1 MRGNS
6 HVRFLEGKA
15 PVMGLTYSTARET
28 PTPRKRRLR
37 GSEPASSSLS
47 REPSCALF
55 SSKTMTAY
63 NINKGIGREVEF
75 HGLKA
80 QYLFYFAGGLLGDFL
95 LVIVLY
101 MMNVGQLFC
110 ILLGVVLG
118 AALVAL
124 TFRLNARYGSFG
136 LLKEAAA
143 GAGPDG
149 SSTAGMYADCLFRT
163 SVPFHL

>member
-1 MRGNS
+1 M
-6 HVRFLEGKA
+6 
-15 PVMGLTYSTARET
+15 M
-28 PTPRKRRLR
+28 
-37 GSEPASSSLS
+37 
-47 REPSCALF
+47 
-55 SSKTMTAY
+55 AY

-101 MMNVGQLFC
+101 MMNVG
-110 ILLGVVLG
+110 

-136 LLKEAAA
+136 LLKEVARRRR
-143 GAGPDG
+143 PRRIVHRRDVRR
-149 SSTAGMYADCLFRT
+149 LLVRP

>member
-1 MRGNS
+1 M
-6 HVRFLEGKA
+6 
-15 PVMGLTYSTARET
+15 M
-28 PTPRKRRLR
+28 
-37 GSEPASSSLS
+37 
-47 REPSCALF
+47 
-55 SSKTMTAY
+55 AY

-110 ILLGVVLG
+110 ILLGVALG

-136 LLKEAAA
+136 LLKEAARRA
-143 GAGPDG
+143 EPPKEPDKAKHNKSREG
-149 SSTAGMYADCLFRT
+149 R
-163 SVPFHL
+163 

>member
-1 MRGNS
+1 
-6 HVRFLEGKA
+6 
-15 PVMGLTYSTARET
+15 
-28 PTPRKRRLR
+28 
-37 GSEPASSSLS
+37 
-47 REPSCALF
+47 
-55 SSKTMTAY
+55 MTAY

-110 ILLGVVLG
+110 ILLGVALG

-136 LLKEAAA
+136 LLKEAARRPEPPKE
-143 GAGPDG
+143 PDKTKHNK
-149 SSTAGMYADCLFRT
+149 SHEDR
-163 SVPFHL
+163 

>member
-1 MRGNS
+1 
-6 HVRFLEGKA
+6 
-15 PVMGLTYSTARET
+15 
-28 PTPRKRRLR
+28 
-37 GSEPASSSLS
+37 
-47 REPSCALF
+47 
-55 SSKTMTAY
+55 MTAY

-110 ILLGVVLG
+110 ILLGVALG

-136 LLKEAAA
+136 LLKEAARRVEPPKE
-143 GAGPDG
+143 PDKTKYNK
-149 SSTAGMYADCLFRT
+149 SHEDR
-163 SVPFHL
+163 

>member
-1 MRGNS
+1 
-6 HVRFLEGKA
+6 
-15 PVMGLTYSTARET
+15 
-28 PTPRKRRLR
+28 
-37 GSEPASSSLS
+37 
-47 REPSCALF
+47 
-55 SSKTMTAY
+55 MTAY

-80 QYLFYFAGGLLGDFL
+80 QYLFYFAGGLFGDFL

-110 ILLGVVLG
+110 ILLGDALG

-136 LLKEAAA
+136 LLKEAARRRRA
-143 GAGPDG
+143 RRIVHRRDVRR
-149 SSTAGMYADCLFRT
+149 LLVRT

>member
-1 MRGNS
+1 
-6 HVRFLEGKA
+6 
-15 PVMGLTYSTARET
+15 
-28 PTPRKRRLR
+28 
-37 GSEPASSSLS
+37 
-47 REPSCALF
+47 
-55 SSKTMTAY
+55 MTAY

-110 ILLGVVLG
+110 ILLGVALG

-136 LLKEAAA
+136 LLKAAA
-143 GAGPDG
+143 RRRRPRRIVHRRDVRR
-149 SSTAGMYADCLFRT
+149 LLVRP

>member
-1 MRGNS
+1 
-6 HVRFLEGKA
+6 
-15 PVMGLTYSTARET
+15 
-28 PTPRKRRLR
+28 
-37 GSEPASSSLS
+37 
-47 REPSCALF
+47 
-55 SSKTMTAY
+55 MTAY

-136 LLKEAAA
+136 LLKEAARRRR
-143 GAGPDG
+143 PRRIVHRRDVRR
-149 SSTAGMYADCLFRT
+149 LLVRT

>member
-1 MRGNS
+1 
-6 HVRFLEGKA
+6 
-15 PVMGLTYSTARET
+15 
-28 PTPRKRRLR
+28 
-37 GSEPASSSLS
+37 
-47 REPSCALF
+47 
-55 SSKTMTAY
+55 MTAY

-110 ILLGVVLG
+110 ILLGV
-118 AALVAL
+118 AL

-136 LLKEAAA
+136 LLKEAARRRR
-143 GAGPDG
+143 PRRIVHRRDVRR
-149 SSTAGMYADCLFRT
+149 LLVRP

>member
-1 MRGNS
+1 MENPNDWTSEKDVSCMYSLSQQDTSWDNRLNMLVES
-6 HVRFLEGKA
+6 RVRREVQARFGGEFLE
-15 PVMGLTYSTARET
+15 TYRRNTARH
-28 PTPRKRRLR
+28 RVLSLR
-37 GSEPASSSLS
+37 
-47 REPSCALF
+47 
-55 SSKTMTAY
+55 
-63 NINKGIGREVEF
+63 
-75 HGLKA
+75 LKA

-110 ILLGVVLG
+110 ILLGVALG

-136 LLKEAAA
+136 LLKEAARRRR
-143 GAGPDG
+143 PRRIVHRRDVRR
-149 SSTAGMYADCLFRT
+149 LLVRP

>member
-1 MRGNS
+1 
-6 HVRFLEGKA
+6 
-15 PVMGLTYSTARET
+15 
-28 PTPRKRRLR
+28 
-37 GSEPASSSLS
+37 
-47 REPSCALF
+47 
-55 SSKTMTAY
+55 MTAY
-63 NINKGIGREVEF
+63 NINKGIGREVES

-110 ILLGVVLG
+110 ILLGVALG

-124 TFRLNARYGSFG
+124 TFRLNARHGSFG
-136 LLKEAAA
+136 LLKEAARRRR
-143 GAGPDG
+143 PRRIVHRRDVRR
-149 SSTAGMYADCLFRT
+149 LLVRP

>member
-15 PVMGLTYSTARET
+15 PVMGLTYSTVQVI
-28 PTPRKRRLR
+28 PTLRKRRLR
-37 GSEPASSSLS
+37 GLEPAFFSLS
-47 REPSCALF
+47 QEPSCALF
-55 SSKTMTAY
+55 SSKTMAAY

-101 MMNVGQLFC
+101 MMNAGQLFC
-110 ILLGVVLG
+110 ILLGIVLG
-118 AALVAL
+118 VMLVAL
-124 TFRLNARYGSFG
+124 TFRLNARYGTFG
-136 LLKEAAA
+136 LLKEVARRRR
-143 GAGPDG
+143 PRRIIHRRDVRRLLIH
-149 SSTAGMYADCLFRT
+149 SSI
-163 SVPFHL
+163 PFHF

>member
-1 MRGNS
+1 
-6 HVRFLEGKA
+6 
-15 PVMGLTYSTARET
+15 
-28 PTPRKRRLR
+28 
-37 GSEPASSSLS
+37 
-47 REPSCALF
+47 
-55 SSKTMTAY
+55 MTAY

-110 ILLGVVLG
+110 ILLGVALG

-124 TFRLNARYGSFG
+124 TFRLNARYGSLRTAQGGGPQTQAPTDRPPQGCTPAACPPFRSVSPLISG
-136 LLKEAAA
+136 LTMRSILKTATLENKFPILSVEK
-143 GAGPDG
+143 GA
-149 SSTAGMYADCLFRT
+149 SSARRPTLRSPSG
-163 SVPFHL
+163 

>member
-1 MRGNS
+1 M
-6 HVRFLEGKA
+6 
-15 PVMGLTYSTARET
+15 M
-28 PTPRKRRLR
+28 
-37 GSEPASSSLS
+37 
-47 REPSCALF
+47 
-55 SSKTMTAY
+55 AY

-110 ILLGVVLG
+110 ILLGVALG

-136 LLKEAAA
+136 LLKEAARRRR
-143 GAGPDG
+143 PRRIVHRRDVRR
-149 SSTAGMYADCLFRT
+149 LLVRP
-163 SVPFHL
+163 SVPLHL

>member
-1 MRGNS
+1 
-6 HVRFLEGKA
+6 
-15 PVMGLTYSTARET
+15 
-28 PTPRKRRLR
+28 
-37 GSEPASSSLS
+37 
-47 REPSCALF
+47 
-55 SSKTMTAY
+55 MTAY

-110 ILLGVVLG
+110 IVLG

-136 LLKEAAA
+136 LLKEAARRRR
-143 GAGPDG
+143 PRRIVHRRDVRRLLIH
-149 SSTAGMYADCLFRT
+149 SSI
-163 SVPFHL
+163 PFHF

>member
-1 MRGNS
+1 
-6 HVRFLEGKA
+6 
-15 PVMGLTYSTARET
+15 
-28 PTPRKRRLR
+28 
-37 GSEPASSSLS
+37 
-47 REPSCALF
+47 
-55 SSKTMTAY
+55 MTAY

-110 ILLGVVLG
+110 ILLGVALG

-136 LLKEAAA
+136 LLKEAARRA
-143 GAGPDG
+143 EPPKEPDKAKHNK
-149 SSTAGMYADCLFRT
+149 SREDR
-163 SVPFHL
+163 

>member
-1 MRGNS
+1 
-6 HVRFLEGKA
+6 
-15 PVMGLTYSTARET
+15 
-28 PTPRKRRLR
+28 
-37 GSEPASSSLS
+37 
-47 REPSCALF
+47 
-55 SSKTMTAY
+55 MTAY

-110 ILLGVVLG
+110 ILLGVALG

-136 LLKEAAA
+136 LLKEAARRA
-143 GAGPDG
+143 EPPKEPDKAKHNK
-149 SSTAGMYADCLFRT
+149 SHEDR
-163 SVPFHL
+163 

>member
-1 MRGNS
+1 
-6 HVRFLEGKA
+6 
-15 PVMGLTYSTARET
+15 
-28 PTPRKRRLR
+28 
-37 GSEPASSSLS
+37 
-47 REPSCALF
+47 
-55 SSKTMTAY
+55 MTAY

-110 ILLGVVLG
+110 ILLGVALG

-136 LLKEAAA
+136 LLKEAA
-143 GAGPDG
+143 
-149 SSTAGMYADCLFRT
+149 R
-163 SVPFHL
+163 